1 MRIFEEKSK
10 AARHA
15 ATPEP
20 DVAPVHPLLRLQRT
34 IGNRATERMLE
45 GFSDRKS
52 VPDTL
57 FHAPAV
63 PGGAVVLRRPK
74 EKPSSSDSEGD
85 FQLPW
90 KHGDYTLFEVNSS
103 DIRCLC
109 AIGEDQEKTVRA
121 AIPAVAKQIAQDNA
135 RIEDSA
141 SQVKHCI
148 VAATTTRFAFWNGKP
163 VLALNPAD
171 VSVDTAAHE
180 MGHAIFQALKKQ
192 GESKGKGAGKARGFR
207 LTVAD
212 IYARLKDTDDHTVG
226 EETQPAGLW
235 IVDPSQ
241 WSPGS
246 AMEHP
251 WQDPD
256 EFFASAK
263 EAYQLNRKGLERSI
277 AKLKKVDARVG
288 PPAKELLALLRAFF
302 GKGTKTSA
310 KLSKERAATAGE
322 ELQRETG
329 VSNVEDTVWPN
340 TPLDW
345 LLNPGNRPKK
355 TKARPSLESPY

>member
-1 MRIFEEKSK
+1 MRIFEEKK
-10 AARHA
+10 KPQRHA
-15 ATPEP
+15 ETASPAVTPG
-20 DVAPVHPLLRLQRT
+20 HPLLRLQRT
-34 IGNRATERMLE
+34 IGNRAMEGMLE
-45 GFSDRKS
+45 GFPDRKS
-52 VPDTL
+52 VSDTL

-63 PGGAVVLRRPK
+63 PGGAVVLRKPK
-74 EKPSSSDSEGD
+74 DAPATSESPGD

-109 AIGEDQEKTVRA
+109 AIGEDQEKAVRA
-121 AIPAVAKQIAQDNA
+121 ALPAVAKQIAQDNA

-171 VSVDTAAHE
+171 VIVETAAHE

-192 GESKGKGAGKARGFR
+192 GESSAKGAATARGFR

-212 IYARLKDTDDHTVG
+212 IYARLKETDDYIVG

-246 AMEHP
+246 ATEHP

-263 EAYQLNRKGLERSI
+263 EAYQLNKKGLERAI

-288 PPAKELLALLRAFF
+288 PPAKALLALLRAFF
-302 GKGTKTSA
+302 TKGTRTTA

-329 VSNVEDTVWPN
+329 VSKVEDTVWPN

-355 TKARPSLESPY
+355 TKARPAIESPY

>member
-1 MRIFEEKSK
+1 MRIFEEKRK
-10 AARHA
+10 VERHA
-15 ATPEP
+15 ATAEP
-20 DVAPVHPLLRLQRT
+20 AVAPGHPLLRLQRA
-34 IGNRATERMLE
+34 IGNRATEGLLE
-45 GFSDRKS
+45 EFPQRQNVSDRI
-52 VPDTL
+52 
-57 FHAPAV
+57 FRAPAM
-63 PGGAVVLRRPK
+63 PGGAVVLRKPK
-74 EKPSSSDSEGD
+74 DTSATSESTGD

-90 KHGDYTLFEVNSS
+90 KHGDYTLFEVNSTG
-103 DIRCLC
+103 IRCLC
-109 AIGEDQEKTVRA
+109 AIGEDQEKAVRA
-121 AIPAVAKQIAQDNA
+121 SIPAVAKQIAQDNA

-148 VAATTTRFAFWNGKP
+148 VAATTTRFAFWKGKP

-171 VSVDTAAHE
+171 VSIETAAHE

-192 GESKGKGAGKARGFR
+192 GESTTKSAATARGFR

-212 IYARLKDTDDHTVG
+212 IYARLRETNDYTVG

-251 WQDPD
+251 WHDPD

-277 AKLKKVDARVG
+277 ANLKKVDGRVG
-288 PPAKELLALLRAFF
+288 PPARELLALLRAFF

-322 ELQRETG
+322 ELKRETG

-340 TPLDW
+340 TPLHW
-345 LLNPGNRPKK
+345 LLNPGERPIK
-355 TKARPSLESPY
+355 TKARPSIESPY